1 MKYLIDRKLIPVAD
15 GALPEHKPFVELLSF
30 AEVRGRKDPLQ
41 VRSPETI
48 RRCKAEIYEEEIAG
62 TLFIPQLK
70 DEDQSRW
77 TGLFFLEKGC
87 LLLVGD
93 VPEMTAALEKINR
106 SSKAL
111 KTPGQV
117 LFSLFE
123 FLLQGDED
131 VIDETDSRLDQ
142 MEDMLLRDALSDDFE
157 VQLLQNRKQLTSLN
171 RYYQQ
176 LLELLSTL
184 ASCPF
189 PSVDKESRRL
199 FGYLKNRVEIYHM
212 EVQKLKEQLE
222 SLRDH
227 YQLMHNEHQEEA
239 VRFLTIATSVFMPLT
254 LLTGWYGMNF
264 STMPELYWKYGY
276 LVVILVAILILA
288 VELFLFKKKKWL

>member
-1 MKYLIDRKLIPVAD
+1 HKSIELDTTQRDIDY
-15 GALPEHKPFVELLSF
+15 GN
-30 AEVRGRKDPLQ
+30 
-41 VRSPETI
+41 
-48 RRCKAEIYEEEIAG
+48 
-62 TLFIPQLK
+62 
-70 DEDQSRW
+70 
-77 TGLFFLEKGC
+77 
-87 LLLVGD
+87 LLLIRDTARLMEEVIIQAVAPVTMNGD
-93 VPEMTAALEKINR
+93 TLEINP
-106 SSKAL
+106 KAFKL
-111 KTPGQV
+111 ASYAV
-117 LFSLFE
+117 
-123 FLLQGDED
+123 
-131 VIDETDSRLDQ
+131 V
-142 MEDMLLRDALSDDFE
+142 EDMLLRDALSDDFE

-189 PSVDKESRRL
+189 PSVDKESRHL